1 MASPA
6 AMAAVAVVLLLL
18 PRRCGLASC
27 HRRVVAITVPVHVL
41 IVLRGETAIV
51 KTLEV
56 LATVVAAAAAVAAGE
71 VGGEGL

>member
-6 AMAAVAVVLLLL
+6 AMAVAVVLLL

-27 HRRVVAITVPVHVL
+27 LRRVVAITVPVL

-56 LATVVAAAAAVAAGE
+56 LATVVAAAAAVAAVGE
-71 VGGEGL
+71 VVGEGC

>member
-6 AMAAVAVVLLLL
+6 AMAVAVVLLL

-27 HRRVVAITVPVHVL
+27 HRRVVAITVPVL

-56 LATVVAAAAAVAAGE
+56 LATVVAAAAAVAAVGE
-71 VGGEGL
+71 VVGEGR